1 MAEYS
6 KLIENFFKKGNL
18 TMKRIK
24 IILALICS
32 LILISGGL
40 NASFDNCKFRKG
52 INLYGES
59 FTAFAVENE
68 NLNSEVFC
76 PTRGKKSVDNAYI
89 LLASAVK
96 ADVSAYKAAGYEVT
110 KDGET
115 ATYSSDR
122 YYRGI
127 SVRTSIEDETVRTV
141 YTAADIY
148 SDETLGEC
156 AMIVEEI
163 KYSAESQY
171 NIKPFL
177 VTDDDRTV
185 YGTEIVVKRADGA
198 PAQDYYLVTKKT
210 NKECIEDAGVWHYH
224 ADGTLGTHYGFEKEP
239 YHENSTVETILNVV
253 PDASKNLYFYFRYQP
268 NQVEVGKYYT
278 MKLEVMVSSSCELR
292 LASRK
297 ADSSPAAYTVV
308 VKENVTKTISFVGY
322 RNTAEPFSIRINSK
336 VNDETVKI
344 SVKLISVEANDGT
357 DLPDYQGGT
366 RISDDYSI
374 EKQTNSYVSS
384 HPGKWFYYCDGTL
397 GVDYQLSAI
406 PSYDNGVITF
416 AFNKMAEGSP
426 SYQLRFQP
434 TFGEGAQYTVTFKVT
449 LSAAGKVVYGTDYK
463 AVDFAAAGTK
473 TVTWKG
479 GVQAASTNKPFLI
492 QFRSTDRNAPI
503 TMTIS
508 DIVFTQI

>member
-1 MAEYS
+1 MNDSNMDLE
-6 KLIENFFKKGNL
+6 KQGDVI
-18 TMKRIK
+18 
-24 IILALICS
+24 
-32 LILISGGL
+32 
-40 NASFDNCKFRKG
+40 RK
-52 INLYGES
+52 Y
-59 FTAFAVENE
+59 NE
-68 NLNSEVFC
+68 VNLNSEVFC
-76 PTRGKKSVDNAYI
+76 PTRGKKSVDNAYL

-185 YGTEIVVKRADGA
+185 YGTEIVVKRADSK
-198 PAQDYYLVTKKT
+198 PAEDFYLVTKKT
-210 NKECIEDAGVWHYH
+210 NSECVQDAGVWHYH

-278 MKLEVMVSSSCELR
+278 MKLEITISVSCEIR
-292 LASRK
+292 LASKRS
-297 ADSSPAAYTVV
+297 DSKTAASYTLPVIKNQTETV
-308 VKENVTKTISFVGY
+308 SFVGFC
-322 RNTAEPFSIRINSK
+322 NTAEPFSIRINSEVK
-336 VNDETVKI
+336 DETVQMKVKI
-344 SVKLISVEANDGT
+344 VSVEENDGSN
-357 DLPDYQGGT
+357 LPDYQGGAG
-366 RISDDYSI
+366 ISDKYSI

-384 HPGKWFYYCDGTL
+384 HPGKWFYYCDGTR
-397 GVDYQLSAI
+397 GVDYELSAI

-479 GVQAASTNKPFLI
+479 TVQAASTNKPFLI

>member
-1 MAEYS
+1 
-6 KLIENFFKKGNL
+6 
-18 TMKRIK
+18 MKRIK

-40 NASFDNCKFRKG
+40 NASFDNCKFHKG

-76 PTRGKKSVDNAYI
+76 PTRGKKSVDNAYL

-185 YGTEIVVKRADGA
+185 YGTEIVVKRADSK
-198 PAQDYYLVTKKT
+198 PAEDFYLVTKKT
-210 NKECIEDAGVWHYH
+210 NSECVQDAGVWHYH

-278 MKLEVMVSSSCELR
+278 MKLEITISVSCEIR
-292 LASRK
+292 LASKRS
-297 ADSSPAAYTVV
+297 DSKTAASYTLPVIKNQTETV
-308 VKENVTKTISFVGY
+308 SFVGFC
-322 RNTAEPFSIRINSK
+322 NTAEPFSIRINSEVK
-336 VNDETVKI
+336 DETVQMKVKI
-344 SVKLISVEANDGT
+344 VSVEENDGSN
-357 DLPDYQGGT
+357 LPDYQGGAG
-366 RISDDYSI
+366 ISDKYSI
-374 EKQTNSYVSS
+374 EKQTNSYVAS
-384 HPGKWFYYCDGTL
+384 HPGKWFYYCDGKL
-397 GVDYQLSAI
+397 GVDYELSAI
-406 PSYDNGVITF
+406 PSYDNGVIAF

-479 GVQAASTNKPFLI
+479 SVQAASTNKPFLI

>member
-6 KLIENFFKKGNL
+6 KLIEIFLKKGNL

-40 NASFDNCKFRKG
+40 NVSFDNCKFHKG

-76 PTRGKKSVDNAYI
+76 PTRGKKSVDNAYL

-210 NKECIEDAGVWHYH
+210 NSECVQDAGVWHYH
-224 ADGTLGTHYGFEKEP
+224 ADGALGTGYGFEKEP
-239 YHENSTVETILNVV
+239 CHENSTATATLNII
-253 PDASKNLYFYFRYQP
+253 PNAANSKYFYFRYQP

-357 DLPDYQGGT
+357 DLPDYQGGAG
-366 RISDDYSI
+366 ISDKYSI
-374 EKQTNSYVSS
+374 EKQTNSYVAS
-384 HPGKWFYYCDGTL
+384 HPGKWFCYCDGTR
-397 GVDYQLSAI
+397 GVDYELSAI

-463 AVDFAAAGTK
+463 AVDFATAGTK

-479 GVQAASTNKPFLI
+479 SVQAASTNKPFLI

>member
-1 MAEYS
+1 
-6 KLIENFFKKGNL
+6 
-18 TMKRIK
+18 MKRIK

-40 NASFDNCKFRKG
+40 NVSFDNCKFRKG

-76 PTRGKKSVDNAYI
+76 PTRGKKSVDNAYL

-96 ADVSAYKAAGYEVT
+96 ADVSAYKAAGYEVV
-110 KDGET
+110 KDNGEIEKF
-115 ATYSSDR
+115 SSDS

-127 SVRTSIEDETVRTV
+127 SVRTSFDDETARTV

-177 VTDDDRTV
+177 VTNDEQTV
-185 YGTEIVVKRADGA
+185 YGDEITVKENGAEHAD
-198 PAQDYYLVTKKT
+198 DYYLVTKKT
-210 NKECIEDAGVWHYH
+210 NKECVDDPGVWHYH
-224 ADGTLGTHYGFEKEP
+224 ADGNLGTGYDFSEEP
-239 YHENSTVETILNVV
+239 YNENSTVSATLNIL
-253 PDASKNLYFYFRYQP
+253 PDVSNGKYFYFRYQP
-268 NQVEVGKYYT
+268 KEVDVGKYYT
-278 MKLEVMVSSSCELR
+278 MNLEVTVSANCRVR
-292 LASRK
+292 LASKRSDSVTA
-297 ADSSPAAYTVV
+297 ADYTTAVD
-308 VKENVTKTISFVGY
+308 KNKTKSISFVGY
-322 RNTAEPFSIRINSK
+322 KSNVEPFSIRIASSIADK
-336 VNDETVKI
+336 EVKI
-344 SVKLISVEANDGT
+344 SVKLVSVEENDGT
-357 DLPDYQGGT
+357 DLPDYQGGA
-366 RISDDYSI
+366 RVSGYALDH
-374 EKQTNSYVSS
+374 KFNSEVVKN
-384 HPGKWFYYCDGTL
+384 PGKWFYFCDGKD
-397 GVDYQLSAI
+397 GVDYSLASL
-406 PSYDNGVITF
+406 PTYENGIITF
-416 AFNKMAEGSP
+416 TFAKMAEGSP
-426 SYQLRFQP
+426 LYQLKYQP
-434 TFGEGAQYTVTFKVT
+434 TFAAGSQYTVTFKVT

-473 TVTWKG
+473 TVAWKG
-479 GVQAASTNKPFLI
+479 SVQAASTNKPFLI